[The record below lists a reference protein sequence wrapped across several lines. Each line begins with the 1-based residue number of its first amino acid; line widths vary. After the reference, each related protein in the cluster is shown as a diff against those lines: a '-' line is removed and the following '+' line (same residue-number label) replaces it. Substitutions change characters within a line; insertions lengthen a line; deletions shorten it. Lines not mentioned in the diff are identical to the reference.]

1 MRKQFFQLFKL
12 KHIKMKTVLTYTA
25 NIPAMPMNG
34 LGNGYAPA
42 DYSLEGTSMLCFKKI
57 L

>member
-1 MRKQFFQLFKL
+1 MRKQILQLFKI
-12 KHIKMKTVLTYTA
+12 KHIKMKTELTYTA

-34 LGNGYAPA
+34 LGKGYAPA
-42 DYSLEGTSMLCFKKI
+42 DYSLEGTSMLCFKEI

>member
-1 MRKQFFQLFKL
+1 
-12 KHIKMKTVLTYTA
+12 MKTVLTYTA

-42 DYSLEGTSMLCFKKI
+42 DYSLGEASVLYFKVI

>member
-1 MRKQFFQLFKL
+1 
-12 KHIKMKTVLTYTA
+12 MKTVLTYTA

-34 LGNGYAPA
+34 LEKGYAPA
-42 DYSLEGTSMLCFKKI
+42 DYSLGGTGMLYFKEI

>member
-1 MRKQFFQLFKL
+1 
-12 KHIKMKTVLTYTA
+12 MKTVLTYTA

-42 DYSLEGTSMLCFKKI
+42 DYSLGGTGMLYTKGV

>member
-1 MRKQFFQLFKL
+1 
-12 KHIKMKTVLTYTA
+12 MKTVLTYTA

-42 DYSLEGTSMLCFKKI
+42 DYSLGGTSMLCFKEI

>member
-1 MRKQFFQLFKL
+1 MRKQFFQLFKI
-12 KHIKMKTVLTYTA
+12 KYIKMKTVLTYTA

-42 DYSLEGTSMLCFKKI
+42 DYSLEGTSMLCFKEI

>member
-25 NIPAMPMNG
+25 NIPAMPNG